1 MVTSLESLLQLQERD
16 LALDRLR
23 HRRETLPERA
33 ALTAAEAQVAA
44 LQAERARAVAARD
57 EVLAEERRLDH
68 AAQSFSA
75 QAEEHE
81 RRLYSG
87 EIASPRDLQALQ
99 VDVQGLRRRQRETE
113 DLQLATM
120 ERREPLEGEVARVAD
135 EIERA
140 EGAVVAAHDALI
152 ATEAEIDREADGKR
166 AVRDELAAG
175 IDAGL
180 LADYEHRRVKA
191 NGVGAA
197 RLVGTTCQGCHLTI
211 PATEVDRIRKAPEG
225 TVEYCD
231 NCGAILV
238 P

>member
-1 MVTSLESLLQLQERD
+1 MVTSLESLLELQERD

-33 ALTAAEAQVAA
+33 ALAAADAQVAA
-44 LQAERARAVAARD
+44 LQAEHERVRAARD
-57 EVLAEERRLDH
+57 EVLAEERRRDH
-68 AAQSFSA
+68 EAQSFAA
-75 QAEEHE
+75 QAEDHE

-99 VDVQGLRRRQRETE
+99 ADVQSLRRRQRETE

-120 ERREPLEGEVARVAD
+120 ERREPLDGEVAHIEG

-140 EGAVVAAHDALI
+140 EAAVVSAREALAAA
-152 ATEAEIDREADGKR
+152 EAEIDREAEGESV
-166 AVRDELAAG
+166 VRDELAAG
-175 IDAGL
+175 IAPAL
-180 LADYEHRRVKA
+180 LADYEQRRAKA
-191 NGVGAA
+191 KGVGAA
-197 RLVGTTCQGCHLTI
+197 RLVGSTCQGCHLTI

-225 TVEYCD
+225 TVSYCD

>member
-1 MVTSLESLLQLQERD
+1 VTSLESLLDLQERD

-33 ALTAAEAQVAA
+33 ALAAAEAQVAA
-44 LQAERARAVAARD
+44 LQAEHGRAVEARD
-57 EVLAEERRLDH
+57 EVLGEERRLDH
-68 AAQSFSA
+68 EAQSFSA

-99 VDVQGLRRRQRETE
+99 SDVQGLRRRQRETE
-113 DLQLATM
+113 DRQLATM
-120 ERREPLEGEVARVAD
+120 ERREPLEGEVARVA
-135 EIERA
+135 EAIERA
-140 EGAVVAAHDALI
+140 EAAVVTAHDALT
-152 ATEAEIDREADGKR
+152 AGEAEIDREADGER
-166 AVRDELAAG
+166 VVREELAAG
-175 IDAGL
+175 IEAGL
-180 LADYEHRRVKA
+180 LANYEQRRAKA
-191 NGVGAA
+191 KGVGAA

-211 PATEVDRIRKAPEG
+211 PATEVDRIRKAPKG

>member
-1 MVTSLESLLQLQERD
+1 VTSLDTLLELQEHD

-33 ALTAAEAQVAA
+33 ALATAEAQVAA
-44 LQAERARAVAARD
+44 LQVEHSSVVAARD

-68 AAQSFSA
+68 EAQSFSA
-75 QAEEHE
+75 QAAEHE

-99 VDVQGLRRRQRETE
+99 ADVQGLRRRQRETE

-120 ERREPLEGEVARVAD
+120 ERREPLEGEVARVAE

-140 EGAVVAAHDALI
+140 EGAVVTAHDALI
-152 ATEAEIDREADGKR
+152 AAEAEIDREADGER

-175 IDAGL
+175 IDVDL
-180 LADYEHRRVKA
+180 LADYEQRRAKA
-191 NGVGAA
+191 KGVGAA